1 MLVKSIKAD
10 ITPSGDAA
18 ASITGTYAEAIL
30 TYPQW
35 DIIPIG
41 FFDEIAADLTGSTPA
56 KIDLT
61 ATRGDGMFPYYF
73 QLLIKGVAFDLKKGS
88 DSYRKCEFAYRPT
101 SNQTATP
108 KIIKASI
115 LAEVGK
121 ICFYPANDDFQIAG
135 DFEYDIQVE
144 SMTNVFATFAK
155 GKLTISGDVNNL

>member
-1 MLVKSIKAD
+1 MLVKSIKAE

-18 ASITGTYAEAIL
+18 ASITGTYAESIL
-30 TYPQW
+30 TYPEW

-41 FFDEIAADLTGSTPA
+41 FFDEIAADLTGATPA

-73 QLLIKGVAFDLKKGS
+73 QLMVKGVAFELKKGS
-88 DSYRKCEFAYRPT
+88 NAYRKCEFAYRPS
-101 SNQTATP
+101 SNLTATP

-121 ICFYPANDDFQIAG
+121 VCFYPTKEDFLVAG

-144 SMTNVFATFAK
+144 SMSNTFATFAK
-155 GKLTISGDVNNL
+155 GKLTITGDINNI